1 MTTITLD
8 PELVQQIE
16 SLGGKGAKDT
26 QAFVE
31 QAVRVYLLQAQRE
44 KIRAETTAFTA
55 QYEQL
60 RAAYLGQY
68 VAIHQG
74 EVIDHDADLRTLHL
88 RVFERLGH
96 TPVLLKQVTDRP
108 EQELVFRSP
117 RLERNG
123 I

>member
-60 RAAYLGQY
+60 RVAYLGQY

-88 RVFERLGH
+88 RVFERLGQ

>member
-1 MTTITLD
+1 M
-8 PELVQQIE
+8 
-16 SLGGKGAKDT
+16 
-26 QAFVE
+26 
-31 QAVRVYLLQAQRE
+31 
-44 KIRAETTAFTA
+44 A

-60 RAAYLGQY
+60 RAVYLGQY

-96 TPVLLKQVTDRP
+96 TPVLLKQVTNRP
-108 EQELVFRSP
+108 ERELVFRSP